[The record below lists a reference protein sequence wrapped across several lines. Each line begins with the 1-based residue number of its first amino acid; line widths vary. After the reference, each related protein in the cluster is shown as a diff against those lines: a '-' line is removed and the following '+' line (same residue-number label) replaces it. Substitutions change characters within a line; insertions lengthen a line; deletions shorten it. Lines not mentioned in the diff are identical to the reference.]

1 MEKLRKL
8 ILISIFIMLLVIITG
23 CTAEQP
29 KIGIL
34 DMEKVLKESERA
46 KELKDK
52 LAKVGEDLEKN
63 YEQKEKELSGEN
75 KKEELD
81 SIYMEFLDN
90 KQKLEGQLNQEIN
103 SILKEISESENL
115 EIILYKKYIKYGGL
129 DITES
134 VIEKVD
140 NKYAKGGNIEDGN
153 GE

>member
-1 MEKLRKL
+1 MEKLKKI
-8 ILISIFIMLLVIITG
+8 ILISIFIILLVIMTG

-29 KIGIL
+29 KIGML
-34 DMEKVLKESERA
+34 DMERVLKESERA

-52 LAKVGEDLEKN
+52 LAEVGEDLEKN

-75 KKEELD
+75 KEEELD

-103 SILKEISESENL
+103 SILEEISESENL